1 MTSTLVFHNFRYFD
15 FRVALNCNDGKFYFV
30 HGLYCEEIS
39 EPFKE
44 LNVFLHSKK
53 EEFVILD
60 FQHFYDFT
68 PDSHQTLIGF
78 IQSSF
83 GGNLY
88 RRTFSDSCLRQL
100 TLSLAYRTGKQLL
113 IIYRNNIC
121 IPDEFFRSFDFP
133 TPWPNTTKI
142 GELRNFLEN
151 RLAHR
156 SPSQGWVTQCLLTP
170 DANFII
176 PRFYSTL
183 RKNCAK
189 KVDTELLDWIKEQT
203 PGEFSLGDKPK
214 SNIFLADFVDIRD
227 NNFARTVVSLNS
239 KILESSVVDSWRGI
253 KG

>member
-1 MTSTLVFHNFRYFD
+1 MSNTQISRNFRYFD
-15 FRVALNCNDGKFYFV
+15 LRVALNYNDGRFYFV

-44 LNVFLHSKK
+44 LNVFLHSHPQ
-53 EEFVILD
+53 EFVILD
-60 FQHFYDFT
+60 FQHFYDFN
-68 PDSHQTLIGF
+68 PESHQTLIGF
-78 IQSSF
+78 VQSRF

-88 RRTFSDSCLRQL
+88 RRTFSDSCLKQL

-142 GELRNFLEN
+142 EDLKKILEDRLVN
-151 RLAHR
+151 R
-156 SPSQGWVTQCLLTP
+156 SQNQGWVTQCILTP

-189 KVDTELLDWIKEQT
+189 KVDKEMLDWIKDQT
-203 PGEFSLGDKPK
+203 PGEFGVGDKPK

-227 NNFARTVVSLNS
+227 NNFARNVISLNS
-239 KILESSVVDSWRGI
+239 KILETFEVDSMRGF

>member
-1 MTSTLVFHNFRYFD
+1 M
-15 FRVALNCNDGKFYFV
+15 
-30 HGLYCEEIS
+30 
-39 EPFKE
+39 
-44 LNVFLHSKK
+44 
-53 EEFVILD
+53 ILD
-60 FQHFYDFT
+60 FQHFYDF
-68 PDSHQTLIGF
+68 DAASHKTLIGF
-78 IQSSF
+78 VQSSF

-113 IIYRNNIC
+113 VVYRNNIC

-142 GELRNFLEN
+142 EDLRKFLES
-151 RLAHR
+151 RLEHR
-156 SPSQGWVTQCLLTP
+156 SPAQGFITQCILTP

-189 KVDTELLDWIKEQT
+189 KVDKELLEWIREQT
-203 PGEFSLGDKPK
+203 PGEFNVGDKPRP
-214 SNIFLADFVDIRD
+214 NIFLADFVDLRD
-227 NNFARTVVSLNS
+227 NNFARTVVALNL
-239 KILESSVVDSWRGI
+239 KILESLEVDNWRGF